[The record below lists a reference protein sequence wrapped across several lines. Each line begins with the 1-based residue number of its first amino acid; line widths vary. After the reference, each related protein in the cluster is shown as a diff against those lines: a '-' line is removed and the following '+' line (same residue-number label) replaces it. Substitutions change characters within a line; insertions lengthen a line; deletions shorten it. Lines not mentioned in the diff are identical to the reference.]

1 VPSTAFATS
10 PALNRIGGTLP
21 DVAARIRLVVL
32 FGGQSAEHE
41 VSCTTAASVLG
52 AVDPE
57 RYDVVPVGIT
67 TDGRWVVAGDAMG
80 ALAAGAKALSPVG
93 EEIDPLPAL
102 VPTGGTGSAE
112 RTVVFPL
119 LHGPL
124 GEDGTVQ
131 GMLELADVPFVG
143 SGVLGSALAMDKAKT
158 KEVCA
163 AAGIPV
169 GRWLT
174 RRDGLVEDGFVDVVE
189 RELGWPVFV
198 KPANMGSSVG
208 VSKVKTADELLPA
221 IDAAFAHDEWV
232 IVEEAISGRELECA
246 VLGLLTPRASVVGEI
261 VPKAEFYDYEDKYSG
276 VGAELVIP
284 ADVPASVSDSLRALA
299 LQAFDVVRAEGLA
312 RVDFFYEEGGR
323 GLLLNEVNTMPGFT
337 PYSMYPQL
345 WAATGLPYD
354 ELIDSLVSLA
364 IERYDRRATRRRGLS
379 AGS

>member
-1 VPSTAFATS
+1 MA
-10 PALNRIGGTLP
+10 
-21 DVAARIRLVVL
+21 DRIRLVVL

-52 AVDPE
+52 AADPA

-67 TDGRWVVAGDAMG
+67 TEGRWVVAEDALG
-80 ALAAGAKALSPVG
+80 ALAAGAKALAPVG
-93 EEIDPLPAL
+93 AEIDPLPA
-102 VPTGGTGSAE
+102 VSGGTDVAQ
-112 RTVVFPL
+112 TVVFPL

-131 GMLELADVPFVG
+131 GLLELAGVPYVG
-143 SGVLGSALAMDKAKT
+143 TGVLGSALAMDKAKT

-169 GRWLT
+169 GGWLA
-174 RRDGLVEDGFVDVVE
+174 RRDGLVEDDIVDVVDGT
-189 RELGWPVFV
+189 LGWPVFV

-208 VSKVKTADELLPA
+208 VSKVKTPDELLPA
-221 IDAAFAHDEWV
+221 LDVALVYDEWV
-232 IVEEAISGRELECA
+232 IIEEAVVGRELECA
-246 VLGLLTPRASVVGEI
+246 VLGLLSPRSSVVGEI
-261 VPKAEFYDYEDKYSG
+261 VPKAEFYDYDDKYSG
-276 VGAELVIP
+276 EGADLVIP
-284 ADVPASVSDSLRALA
+284 ADVPAEVSDSLRSLA
-299 LQAFDVVRAEGLA
+299 LQAFEVVRAEGLA

-345 WAATGLPYD
+345 WAATGVPYA
-354 ELIDSLVSLA
+354 ELIDTLVSLA
-364 IERYDRRATRRRGLS
+364 VERHDRRATRRRGLT